1 MNSSAKNEFLK
12 NEIWLLAFGG
22 AFQRSNIYK
31 PNTTE
36 LERKHFRIKLRG
48 FIEDT
53 ILERYNKKV
62 DESDLLEAISSI
74 SGFTQNFKDELK
86 QPLKIGVSQKLLN
99 LVLKYYWCLGWIAE
113 PPHFPVDRIIQKE
126 LPLHKRMNWT
136 TLDSI
141 EDYMSIVAEARNQ
154 LQKDE
159 TPATWELRNF
169 RRNSA
174 L

>member
-1 MNSSAKNEFLK
+1 MDNSAKKEFLK
-12 NEIWLLAFGG
+12 NEVWLLAFGG

-36 LERKHFRIKLRG
+36 LERKHLRIKLRG
-48 FIEDT
+48 FIEHT

-62 DESDLLEAISSI
+62 DESDHLEAILSI
-74 SGFTQNFKDELK
+74 SEFTQNFENELK
-86 QPLKIGVSQKLLN
+86 QTLTIGVSQKILN
-99 LVLKYYWCLGWIAE
+99 LVLKYYWCLGWIVE

-126 LPLHKRMNWT
+126 LPLHKTINWT
-136 TLDSI
+136 TLDNI
-141 EDYMSIVAEARNQ
+141 KDYMSIVSEARNQ

-159 TPATWELRNF
+159 TLAIWELKNF